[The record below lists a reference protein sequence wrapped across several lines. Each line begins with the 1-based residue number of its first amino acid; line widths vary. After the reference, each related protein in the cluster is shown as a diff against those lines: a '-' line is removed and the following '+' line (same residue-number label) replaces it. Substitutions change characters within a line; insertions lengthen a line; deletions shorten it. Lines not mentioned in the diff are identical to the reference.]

1 MDGIGWGIVWNR
13 QTVFILGTLS
23 MLNLCCRPSV
33 FKLLCEQ
40 LEPFFVVNNCV
51 KISAKWV
58 ERLHCV
64 LNYLTSEDQ
73 QCKNKRVQHQIRML
87 RIGSS
92 TTLKK
97 RDPGDQHIRE
107 YELTATPNDFNVIT
121 IANFIESGSLEIP
134 GFQRHYV
141 WNLGQASK
149 LIESLILGL
158 PVPQIFLFE
167 QGRNKFLVIDGQQ
180 RLMSIY
186 YFMKQRFPKQDKRAA
201 IRGVFQSE
209 GMIPDEVLHDDEY
222 FTNFRL
228 QLPENLP
235 NHKNKFKRLNY
246 ATLGDY
252 KTQFD
257 LRPVRNVVIRQN
269 NDDGDDSAIY
279 EIFNRLNSGGVNLR
293 PQEIRASLYHSKFYT
308 MLGSINGIEG
318 WRNLVG
324 RSTPDLHMKDLE
336 VVLRGF
342 AMLIDGD
349 EYAPSMVKFLNQFSR
364 KAKTHSNEQN
374 DYLKELFCSFLVS
387 ASKLTAGS
395 FLMPE
400 STRFN
405 IALFEAVFVAACSAP
420 FKSRS
425 LVNGYL
431 NPESIEEL
439 RTNAEFV
446 QAARVATTQT
456 SNVKKRLQLAAE
468 IIEVCE

>member
-1 MDGIGWGIVWNR
+1 MADTDMDGWF
-13 QTVFILGTLS
+13 QD
-23 MLNLCCRPSV
+23 
-33 FKLLCEQ
+33 
-40 LEPFFVVNNCV
+40 
-51 KISAKWV
+51 
-58 ERLHCV
+58 
-64 LNYLTSEDQ
+64 YSEGED
-73 QCKNKRVQHQIRML
+73 IE
-87 RIGSS
+87 
-92 TTLKK
+92 
-97 RDPGDQHIRE
+97 DQHIRE
-107 YELTATPNDFNVIT
+107 YELTATPNDFNILT
-121 IANFIESGSLEIP
+121 ISNFIESGALVIP

-186 YFMKQRFPKQDKRAA
+186 YFMKQRFPRQDKRAA
-201 IRGVFQSE
+201 IRAVFESE
-209 GMIPDEVLHDDEY
+209 GLIPDEILHNDEL

-228 QLPENLP
+228 QLPESLP
-235 NHKNKFKRLNY
+235 NHRNKFKSLNY

-279 EIFNRLNSGGVNLR
+279 EIFHRLNSGGVNLR

-324 RSTPDLHMKDLE
+324 RSEPDLHMKDLE

-342 AMLIDGD
+342 AMLVDGND
-349 EYAPSMVKFLNQFSR
+349 YAPSMVKFLNQFSR
-364 KAKTHSNEQN
+364 KTKTHSDEQN
-374 DYLKELFCSFLVS
+374 EYLRDLFCSFLES
-387 ASKLTAGS
+387 ASQLKTGS

-405 IALFEAVFVAACSAP
+405 IALFEAVFVAACSVP
-420 FKSRS
+420 FESRGF
-425 LVNGYL
+425 VNGYL
-431 NPESIEEL
+431 RPESIEKL
-439 RTNAEFV
+439 RTNQEFV

-456 SNVKKRLQLAAE
+456 SNVKKRLELAKE
-468 IIEVCE
+468 IIEVGE